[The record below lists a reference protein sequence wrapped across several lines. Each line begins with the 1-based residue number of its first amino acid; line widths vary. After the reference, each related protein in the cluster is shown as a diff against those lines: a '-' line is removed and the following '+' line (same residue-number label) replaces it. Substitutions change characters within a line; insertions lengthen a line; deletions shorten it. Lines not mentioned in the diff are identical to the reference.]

1 MLFSSLTVQRVLGGV
16 PLTRLGI
23 CKQMRI
29 LPFLRNGALPFR
41 RNGALHT
48 FLSFVSWD

>member
-29 LPFLRNGALPFR
+29 LPFLRNGAL
-41 RNGALHT
+41 HT